1 MNQELTATSAP
12 GNPPWG
18 PEQRAAITEAQFAIL
33 TQATESTEVRY
44 RQGRG
49 GRKFPYTDAAYVIRT
64 LNLAFNWNWDFVVD
78 NEDVFYLNE
87 RPFEVKCRG
96 RLTVRMGGNE
106 ITKTQFGCQP
116 IEFLQDKGPNGPNQ
130 TPVSIGDAFK
140 GAASDA
146 LKKCASLLGVALD
159 LYDSDS
165 DINTGK
171 QPHPSGHSQGSQ
183 PVKPVRVDPIPQAPA
198 AKPPNGDKKP
208 IDPMTRYWQEVK
220 AAGLERP
227 KGLEILA
234 AANNDPSRAVDVLLG
249 MTQV

>member
-1 MNQELTATSAP
+1 MSELRTNQQL
-12 GNPPWG
+12 
-18 PEQRAAITEAQFAIL
+18 AITEAQFAIL
-33 TQATESTEVRY
+33 TQATEPTEIRY

-64 LNLAFNWNWDFVVD
+64 LNLAFNWDWDFVVD
-78 NEDVFYLNE
+78 NEDVFYLDE

-96 RLTVRMGGNE
+96 RLTVRMGERE

-116 IEFLQDKGPNGPNQ
+116 IEFLQDKE

-146 LKKCASLLGVALD
+146 LKKCASLLGIALD

-171 QPHPSGHSQGSQ
+171 HP
-183 PVKPVRVDPIPQAPA
+183 APA
-198 AKPPNGDKKP
+198 AAVKPTNGGNKN
-208 IDPMTRYWQEVK
+208 IDPMTRYWQEVR

-249 MTQV
+249 MAQA

>member
-1 MNQELTATSAP
+1 MNKELTQT
-12 GNPPWG
+12 N
-18 PEQRAAITEAQFAIL
+18 QQVAITEAQFAIL
-33 TQATESTEVRY
+33 TQATEPTEIRY

-49 GRKFPYTDAAYVIRT
+49 GRKFPYTDTAYVIRT
-64 LNLAFNWNWDFVVD
+64 LNLSFNWDWDFVVD

-116 IEFLQDKGPNGPNQ
+116 IEFLQDKE
-130 TPVSIGDAFK
+130 TPVSVGDAFK

-171 QPHPSGHSQGSQ
+171 RPATQAKTVGVEPVHQAEE
-183 PVKPVRVDPIPQAPA
+183 VKPT
-198 AKPPNGDKKP
+198 NGGKKE
-208 IDPMTRYWQEVK
+208 IDPMTRFWLEVK
-220 AAGLERP
+220 AAGMERQ
-227 KGLEILA
+227 KGLDILA
-234 AANNDPSRAVDVLLG
+234 KCDNNPSRAVDVLLG
-249 MTQV
+249 IAQDAVTA